1 MEKYL
6 IKGEDMIKK
15 IITTLQI
22 SAVFIGTIVGAG
34 LASGQEIKQF
44 FSTYGYKSFIGIC
57 ICCMLY
63 IFTYYIIV
71 NLSQKYNLKSYNDL
85 IMLISPGLL
94 GKATHIFTT
103 LFLLSSA
110 SIILAGSGA
119 LIHQYFNVSKWVGLI
134 IMAFLAVIFLLRDT
148 KGLIEVNSIIVPS
161 LFLVI
166 ITVFILYLFF
176 YDNMS
181 ISYIKSIKPFKSP
194 WLLSCLLYGSFN
206 ILSSSGVMVP
216 LSREINNFKITYTG
230 IVIGAL
236 GLTILSLI
244 INLLLILNIPY
255 IFNYEI
261 PLLYV
266 SNRFGG
272 AIQVALLAIIWLEMF
287 STEVSDVFS
296 VSKNLEQKFK
306 IPYKNGCFIILTLAI
321 SISQIG
327 FVKLITFLYPAFGVV
342 GIIFIVQ
349 CFIFYFKNKRMF

>member
-1 MEKYL
+1 M
-6 IKGEDMIKK
+6 GKK
-15 IITTLQI
+15 IFTTLQI

-63 IFTYYIIV
+63 IFTYYIII
-71 NLSQKYNLKSYNDL
+71 NLSQKHNLKSYNDL
-85 IMLISPGLL
+85 IMLISPGVL

-119 LIHQYFNVSKWVGLI
+119 LIHQYFNISKWTGLI
-134 IMAFLAVIFLLRDT
+134 IMALLAIIFLLRDT
-148 KGLIEVNSIIVPS
+148 KGLVEVNSIIVPS

-166 ITVFILYLFF
+166 TTIFTLYLFF
-176 YDNMS
+176 YDNMN
-181 ISYIKSIKPFKSP
+181 ITYIKNIKPYKSS
-194 WLLSCLLYGSFN
+194 WILSCILYGSFN

-216 LSREINNFKITYTG
+216 LSREINNFKMTYTG
-230 IVIGAL
+230 VVIGAL
-236 GLTILSLI
+236 GLTILSFI

-266 SNRFGG
+266 SNRFGET
-272 AIQVALLAIIWLEMF
+272 IQIMLLAIIWLEMF
-287 STEVSDVFS
+287 STEVSDIFS
-296 VSKNLEQKFK
+296 ISKTLEQTFK
-306 IPYKNGCFIILTLAI
+306 IPYKNACFLILGLAI
-321 SISQIG
+321 LISQIG
-327 FVKLITFLYPAFGVV
+327 FVKLITFLYPPFGVV
-342 GIIFIVQ
+342 GVLFISQ
-349 CFIFYFKNKRMF
+349 CFIFYFKNKSMF